1 MKHTGAVLLAA
12 AALLALQAP
21 AWGIA
26 VIRYPAGRNVGP
38 QPGWSSALIDLA
50 NTPGRVDG
58 FGLMN
63 GRYSFYFAG
72 DAEAFARFF
81 ERYTKIEGTPLRLVL
96 HAGRTDQTD
105 PRSPK
110 TTRKVAFDWQLR
122 VVSHWKP
129 RSGLVP
135 RNYKPRIPPPVASL
149 EVYLGGQ
156 IGLDDLDVPL
166 SVDVQS
172 GGEIGRFVAEH
183 QAKQSLIRKD
193 AAQPKDAREKPSPA
207 PSAK

>member
-1 MKHTGAVLLAA
+1 MKHTGAMLLAA

-26 VIRYPAGRNVGP
+26 VMPYPAGQKVRQG
-38 QPGWSSALIDLA
+38 PGWSKALTDLA

-63 GRYSFYFAG
+63 GRRSFYFAG

-81 ERYTKIEGTPLRLVL
+81 ERYTKLEGTPLRLVL

-129 RSGLVP
+129 RSGIVP

-156 IGLDDLDVPL
+156 VGLDDLDVPL
-166 SVDVQS
+166 SVEVQS
-172 GGEIGRFVAEH
+172 GAEIEKFVATH
-183 QAKQSLIRKD
+183 QAKQSLLDK
-193 AAQPKDAREKPSPA
+193 AAPPPKGTGEKTSPA

>member
-26 VIRYPAGRNVGP
+26 VIRYPPQRKV
-38 QPGWSSALIDLA
+38 QPGPGWPSALIDLA

-58 FGLMN
+58 FGLID

-72 DAEAFARFF
+72 DAEAFARFLA
-81 ERYTKIEGTPLRLVL
+81 RYTNLEGTRLRLLL

-122 VVSHWKP
+122 VVSRWKP
-129 RSGLVP
+129 RSGIVP
-135 RNYKPRIPPPVASL
+135 RDYKPRIPPPVVSL

-156 IGLDDLDVPL
+156 VGLADLDVPL

-183 QAKQSLIRKD
+183 EARQSLITTGAPPPKSGD
-193 AAQPKDAREKPSPA
+193 AKPPPPPPA
-207 PSAK
+207 K

>member
-1 MKHTGAVLLAA
+1 MKRTCVVLVAA
-12 AALLALQAP
+12 LALLALQAP

-72 DAEAFARFF
+72 DVEAFARFF
-81 ERYTKIEGTPLRLVL
+81 ARYTKLEGTPLRLVL

-110 TTRKVAFDWQLR
+110 TTPKVAFDWQLR
-122 VVSHWKP
+122 VVSRWKR
-129 RSGLVP
+129 RSGIVP
-135 RNYKPRIPPPVASL
+135 RNYKPRIPPPVVSL

-156 IGLDDLDVPL
+156 VGLGDLDVPL

-172 GGEIGRFVAEH
+172 GAEIEKFVAAH
-183 QAKQSLIRKD
+183 QAKQSLIDKD
-193 AAQPKDAREKPSPA
+193 APSPKGTGEKPSPA